1 MQAEYACKGLFLAG
15 YAMSINSGVAVE
27 FGSWVGQSSSCL
39 AAGMKSAGLSGKL
52 HCFDIFDKDYG
63 KNNHK
68 LSQKFKHMKLL
79 DIFHIIVDRIDSNVN
94 VHPGF
99 IGTADVSGANAWNN
113 MNVGIFAID
122 SAKQLKATISQTN
135 HGIWQKLKP
144 GGILFLMDFSK
155 VIHQIMIFY
164 TMYVLNGDLEVE
176 YIAFESAPWGFSIK
190 HELDREKLI
199 QWKTFVFNDE
209 NKPKLLL
216 VHPHHPYHYPYI
228 APV

>member
-1 MQAEYACKGLFLAG
+1 MGIQRIWLSTFCKT
-15 YAMSINSGVAVE
+15 IN
-27 FGSWVGQSSSCL
+27 
-39 AAGMKSAGLSGKL
+39 
-52 HCFDIFDKDYG
+52 YY
-63 KNNHK
+63 
-68 LSQKFKHMKLL
+68 
-79 DIFHIIVDRIDSNVN
+79 
-94 VHPGF
+94 
-99 IGTADVSGANAWNN
+99 
-113 MNVGIFAID
+113 
-122 SAKQLKATISQTN
+122 N

-176 YIAFESAPWGFSIK
+176 YIAFESSPWGFSIK